1 MNFFRERKYGTL
13 SQSFMKINSMCK
25 NDVTYRFKSNPDF
38 TTDGTKAYIDKIEV
52 YSVKRT

>member
-1 MNFFRERKYGTL
+1 MHKICFLILTIFTFRERKYGTL

-38 TTDGTKAYIDKIEV
+38 TTDGTKNSI
-52 YSVKRT
+52 